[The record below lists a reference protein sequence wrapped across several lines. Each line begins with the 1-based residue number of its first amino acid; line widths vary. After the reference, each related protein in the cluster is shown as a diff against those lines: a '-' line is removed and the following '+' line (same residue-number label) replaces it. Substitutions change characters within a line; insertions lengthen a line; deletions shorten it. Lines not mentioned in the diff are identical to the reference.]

1 MKHYALVLAIC
12 GFAFA
17 ASAGD
22 LYVGAGEAYA
32 TIQDAVD
39 AAGSGDVIHVAAGVY
54 DVGGRG
60 QGSEDT
66 SNRVVIASK
75 SNLTIVGAGRGK
87 TIVRG
92 SRTAGE
98 GSGTTGS
105 ANMVA
110 DGKAWRC
117 FRVYNSRGIVVSDMT
132 LECGE
137 VKCVN
142 MGSGDNGGAVYV
154 SGNSAV
160 TFVDCDMSTC
170 AAPTGGL
177 VSGGTYVRCRLEAGH
192 GGYSAAADSATL
204 INCSVSRS
212 VTDRSGSGVLR
223 ACTLYNC
230 TIADNRGA
238 YALSGSSKAYNCL
251 ILLSGDALT
260 DGGAVELTDCVTDDT
275 AAHGFMQVMAPT
287 IGDFSPLPGS
297 DALGAG
303 TYANLSGL
311 SLPEGV
317 SQYVDLDGQPIVA
330 DGSGKV
336 TAGCVQAAGVP
347 AAGGL
352 YLTWRVNRNIDN
364 EKSYIVVNGKQ
375 TKNSEFS
382 TWVYPTN
389 YPMQYKVS
397 AIPKNGSYYLMR
409 WHRPQDS
416 SYLYAATDGSAWLTP
431 PPGTSA
437 VCTNAAEVGGD
448 RIWVDEKL
456 GNDSTGALNNES
468 KPYKTIQAAVTA
480 ASVSYNRL
488 ILVKPGWY
496 TNGVTTVDG
505 AQYRIASESDKLLI
519 RAVGG
524 PDVTFIGGARAPLED
539 QDDPTTYPGSG
550 SGAVAACS
558 FKTRAGSAM
567 QGFTFVDCCASAE
580 NKPIAAAAGS
590 YFVDCVFSNC
600 VGRFYGVQAN
610 CKRCRFVDNV
620 SARDTVSG
628 TASSCYF
635 RGNTTV
641 GSSYGAAAGTAV
653 FCTIVGDVK
662 SGNLSSNVKS
672 FNSIWDGGTSIQ
684 STWTPF
690 GSIFWNYV
698 SSSVSESSFISKDPM
713 FVSRATSPELY
724 AASPAVAAGV
734 YPTVENT
741 ASVKWYLYCG
751 TDIEGEPIAWGA
763 GGKPTIGAYP
773 LATNRCVFIEQPA
786 NGGIA
791 LEGASFGASPLSEST
806 AFTVLPAACT
816 RPCIGVLV
824 GGEFRPF
831 TNYWSEA
838 NGRYEIPV
846 TAADAVGGD
855 IVVEAV
861 YSTDWYADDDGSDS
875 NSGALPKLA
884 KKTLAIA
891 EAAMANGD
899 TLHVLPGIYDEGD
912 STALNAGLRSRIVVN
927 CNHTVVST
935 DGPENTIIVGAPAN
949 EPDAYGNGEDAIRCA
964 SVCKNAKLSGFTL
977 TGGHVN
983 AANAWNCQGGGV
995 KGETGSGSLDPD
1007 GISLVDNCIIS
1018 NCTAKHG
1025 AAVANCCVARSVIV
1039 GNTATS
1045 EGSGAYGAKL
1055 YGCYL
1060 DYGKGDYVIG
1070 HSTDVIGCTVGAN
1083 SVSLAG
1089 KSTAS
1094 LSAHNDGSRLINS
1107 LFLLPLS
1114 LHLAN
1119 GCQVRNCAYP
1129 STSNMSGSGVVVD
1142 AATCISTNVEALAV
1156 LDGVPV
1162 VGQNAAIDRGDPT
1175 AFDDVRGLLDPD
1187 HDLRGFQR
1195 VMDGAMDIGCYE
1207 ADWSGRFAGDIGR
1220 QRYVSVAGASSA
1232 VYEDA
1237 ATKKVVVPS
1246 GSTLTVDVD
1255 LSGAD
1260 ARCSLQFVVA
1270 SGTFYVSCNGGEPVA
1285 FTASQDVQG
1294 MTLSG
1299 SGVQR
1304 LTLTASA
1311 DGSATLMSCRMVRG
1325 AIMIVL

>member
-1 MKHYALVLAIC
+1 MKRSVVVLAIC

-60 QGSEDT
+60 QGNENT
-66 SNRVVIASK
+66 SNRVVIAGK

-92 SRTAGE
+92 SRTEGE
-98 GSGTTGS
+98 GAGSYGS

-110 DGKAWRC
+110 NGKAWRC
-117 FRVYNSRGIVVSDMT
+117 FRVYNSSGIVVSDMT

-142 MGSGDNGGAVYV
+142 MGSGDSGGAVYV
-154 SGNSAV
+154 SGNFNV

-204 INCSVSRS
+204 VNCAVSRS
-212 VTDRSGSGVLR
+212 VTDRSSSGVLR
-223 ACTLYNC
+223 ACSLYNC

-238 YALSGSSKAYNCL
+238 YVLSGSSKAYNCL
-251 ILLSGDALT
+251 ILLSGTALT
-260 DGGAVELTDCVTDDT
+260 DGGAVELTDCVADDT
-275 AAHGFMQVMAPT
+275 AAHGFMQVMSPT
-287 IGDFSPLPGS
+287 LGDFSPLPDS
-297 DALGAG
+297 DAFGAG
-303 TYANLSGL
+303 DYANLSGL
-311 SLPEGV
+311 SLPNGL
-317 SQYVDLDGQPIVA
+317 SQYVDLDGQAIVA

-352 YLTWRVNRNIDN
+352 YFKDACYTIIDGK
-364 EKSYIVVNGKQ
+364 KS
-375 TKNSEFS
+375 KNSS
-382 TWVYPTN
+382 LVAWVCPSSYPV
-389 YPMQYKVS
+389 QYKVAAEPYAS
-397 AIPKNGSYYLMR
+397 NGHFIR
-409 WHRPQDS
+409 WQRSVDS
-416 SYLYAATDGSAWLTP
+416 GYQYASTDGSEWLMP
-431 PPGTSA
+431 PPDTA
-437 VCTNAAEVGGD
+437 VVCTNTAEIVTD
-448 RIWVDEKL
+448 QYWVDDRL
-456 GNDSTGALNNES
+456 GNDSTGAINNENR
-468 KPYKTIQAAVTA
+468 PFKTIQAAINA
-480 ASVSYNRL
+480 AGLSYRR
-488 ILVKPGWY
+488 IIHVKPGWY
-496 TNGVTTVDG
+496 TNEVTNVSGVN
-505 AQYRIASESDKLLI
+505 YRLLCESDKLLI
-519 RAVGG
+519 RSTDG
-524 PDVTFIGGARAPLED
+524 PNATFICGAPAAPED
-539 QDDPTTYPGSG
+539 QDNPTTYPGTG
-550 SGAVAACS
+550 SGAIAGVCIR
-558 FKTRAGSAM
+558 TRYGSAI
-567 QGFTFVDCCASAE
+567 QGFTFLNCYSTSGEDLFVNA
-580 NKPIAAAAGS
+580 PGS
-590 YFVDCVFSNC
+590 QILDSVFSNC
-600 VGRFYGVQAN
+600 VGRSYGVQAN
-610 CKRCRFVDNV
+610 CTRCRFFNNIT
-620 SARDTVSG
+620 ARDTAVGYNS
-628 TASSCYF
+628 ACYF
-635 RGNTTV
+635 RGNTAI
-641 GSSYGAAAGTAV
+641 GASYGATREAAV
-653 FCTIVGDVK
+653 FCTIVGEVR
-662 SGNLSSNVKS
+662 SGYVASDVKS
-672 FNSIWDGGTSIQ
+672 FNSVWDGGTAVLA
-684 STWTPF
+684 TWKPF

-698 SSSVSESSFISKDPM
+698 SSNIPESSFISKDPM
-713 FVSRATSPELY
+713 FVSRSTSPELY

-741 ASVKWYLYCG
+741 ASVKWYVYCHG
-751 TDIEGEPIAWGA
+751 DIEGNPINWGA
-763 GGKPTIGAYP
+763 GGKPTLGAFQT
-773 LATNRCVFIEQPA
+773 ATNHCVLIEQPA
-786 NGGIA
+786 SGGIA

-806 AFTVLPAACT
+806 AFTVLPATCT
-816 RPCIGVLV
+816 RPCIGVSV
-824 GGEFRPF
+824 SGEFRPF

-855 IVVEAV
+855 LVVEAV
-861 YSTDWYADDDGSDS
+861 YSTDWYADDDGSDA

-899 TLHVLPGIYDEGD
+899 TLHVLPGVYDEGD
-912 STALNAGLRSRIVVN
+912 STALNAALRSRIVVN

-935 DGPENTIIVGAPAN
+935 DGPESTIIVGAPATD
-949 EPDAYGNGEDAIRCA
+949 PDAYGNGADAIRCA

-983 AANAWNCQGGGV
+983 AANSWNCQGGGV

-1018 NCTAKHG
+1018 NCVAKHG
-1025 AAVANCCVARSVIV
+1025 AGVANCSVARSVIV
-1039 GNTATS
+1039 GNTATA
-1045 EGSGAYGAKL
+1045 EGSGAYNANL

-1060 DYGKGDYVIG
+1060 DHGKGDYVIG

-1083 SVSLAG
+1083 SENLSG

-1119 GCQVRNCAYP
+1119 SCQVRNCAYP
-1129 STSNMSGSGVVVD
+1129 NTSNMSGSGVVVD

-1162 VGQNAAIDRGDPT
+1162 VGENAAIDRGDPA

-1195 VMDGAMDIGCYE
+1195 VMNGAMDIGCYE
-1207 ADWSGRFAGDIGR
+1207 ADWSERFAADIGR
-1220 QRYVSVAGASSA
+1220 PRYVSVAGASAA

-1237 ATKKVVVPS
+1237 ATEKVVVPS
-1246 GSTLTVDVD
+1246 GSTLAIDVG
-1255 LSGAD
+1255 LSGSD
-1260 ARCSLQFVVA
+1260 ARCVLQFAVT
-1270 SGTFYVSCNGGEPVA
+1270 SGTLYVSCNGGEPVA
-1285 FTASQDVQG
+1285 FTASQGLQCMAVPG
-1294 MTLSG
+1294 G
-1299 SGVQR
+1299 GVQR
-1304 LTLTASA
+1304 LTLTTSA
-1311 DGSATLMSCRMVRG
+1311 DGAAVIDRCKMDRGMTLIFR
-1325 AIMIVL
+1325 